1 VAVSPNNTFDRLYR
15 ALRPVDPTN
24 LDGPWALILTGTTNI
39 IGGGAG
45 GTSTTDNNPF
55 TPGGTSITPA
65 GGYVGGRTIASGNAG
80 AIALSPS
87 GAVLVHVIAGGAG
100 GGLAQLQVVGTDNS
114 NFNNVGWP
122 SGAAIATLN
131 TVPVMVVNQ
140 SAAGGG
146 QATVNIAGQPISVVG
161 STGVTPLASF
171 TVNMGSVPTVN
182 LGLGTVNIGN
192 IPGIVGSVRTTGLGG
207 SIGVIGAGGSL
218 GALGIGG
225 SVGAL
230 GIGGSMGVTQIGAP
244 WSVVGSMQV
253 TPATD
258 FTVWMANP
266 GGGGGG
272 FASVAVYGSPAMPVY
287 VVGTVN
293 VSNPA
298 AGGGFASVA
307 VYGSPANPVYN
318 VGSVNVVNAVGI
330 FGSVSVIGSVNPHG
344 VFAPAGSVNVV
355 GSVGVTPLASFTVN
369 LGSIPTVNLGLGT
382 VNIGNAHGIF
392 GSVSMLGSVNV
403 ANAIGIFGSTSGVAS
418 VNLAPGG
425 IVGVFGSVS
434 VLGSVNIGGQPI
446 SVVGSVG
453 ATNLGGSVFSYIDA
467 RGLTTPTTWQ
477 LAFAGSGYLAI
488 AIASLSTSPRA
499 KINGLMLISTGT
511 TTITFQSPSGTYLT
525 GSMRLLPGA
534 GIAVPPVS
542 HWPIFQSASNGT
554 LFIHATGT
562 ENVGGAL
569 QGYIE

>member
-1 VAVSPNNTFDRLYR
+1 MAVSPNNTWDRLYR
-15 ALRPVDPTN
+15 ALRPLDPNN
-24 LDGPWALILTGTTNI
+24 LDGPWAMILTGTTNI

-45 GTSTTDNNPF
+45 GTSMVDDNPF

-65 GGYVGGRTIASGNAG
+65 GGYVGGRQVGSGHAAAPALSGSAIMQVEVMNPAAAAG
-80 AIALSPS
+80 A
-87 GAVLVHVIAGGAG
+87 
-100 GGLAQLQVVGTDNS
+100 
-114 NFNNVGWP
+114 
-122 SGAAIATLN
+122 
-131 TVPVMVVNQ
+131 
-140 SAAGGG
+140 
-146 QATVNIAGQPISVVG
+146 
-161 STGVTPLASF
+161 
-171 TVNMGSVPTVN
+171 
-182 LGLGTVNIGN
+182 LGTVGVYGSVSVLGSVNVG
-192 IPGIVGSVRTTGLGG
+192 GLVSVVGSVRTTGVGG
-207 SIGVIGAGGSL
+207 SIGVTQIGAPWSVVGSMAVTPATDFTVWLANSAGGGGFASAAVY
-218 GALGIGG
+218 GSPANPVYNVG
-225 SVGAL
+225 SVNVVNPVGVLGVAGSVQVTGSVRATGA
-230 GIGGSMGVTQIGAP
+230 GGSMGVTQIGAP
-244 WSVVGSMQV
+244 WSVVGSMAV

-258 FTVWMANP
+258 FTVWLANAAA
-266 GGGGGG
+266 GGAA
-272 FASVAVYGSPAMPVY
+272 FASVAVYGSPSMPVY

-382 VNIGNAHGIF
+382 VNVGNAHGIF
-392 GSVSMLGSVNV
+392 GSVS
-403 ANAIGIFGSTSGVAS
+403 I
-418 VNLAPGG
+418 
-425 IVGVFGSVS
+425 
-434 VLGSVNIGGQPI
+434 LGSVNIGGQPI
-446 SVVGSVG
+446 SVLGSVG

-467 RGLTTPTTWQ
+467 RGLTTPTTWP
-477 LAFAGSGYLAI
+477 LAFAGSGYLTIVPGLGGA
-488 AIASLSTSPRA
+488 LRA
-499 KINGLMLISTGT
+499 KVNGLLLITTGT

-534 GIAVPPVS
+534 GIAMPPVS
-542 HWPIFQSASNGT
+542 HWPVLQSAANAT